1 MVMEKSNKKNV
12 REHTYGWK
20 DKAMH
25 VQSLL
30 LEKKMVT
37 LFVDTFKSSYYKHL
51 IGSFAPTFL

>member
-1 MVMEKSNKKNV
+1 MEKSNKKNV